1 MENQPTSPPPTT
13 RRRFLTILAVAG
25 GVGIAWALAR
35 RSRPSA
41 LGEVRQS
48 RLAMGTLVNLTVMAH
63 DRPAAEEAIEAVWR
77 RIEDLETKLSPYR
90 PDSEISKLNKLGE
103 LGNASDDLL
112 AVVRQSL
119 RIGQLGGGAFD
130 VTILPLVKLFKECKD
145 RNDSIPSQ
153 AAVRETLQLVD
164 YTKLRVDGGRIW
176 FERPGMAITVDGI
189 GKGYA
194 VDQAVEVL
202 KRAGFENVLVN
213 AGGDLAVAGQPAR
226 DRPWRIGIQSPRREV
241 SDQMVSVEVRDQAM
255 ATSGDYMQAFT
266 EDREH
271 HHILD
276 PRTGYSSGE
285 LASSTVIAPTAA
297 EADALATL
305 LMVVGSQK
313 AIELLEPLAGCE
325 AYMISKRLDVSRT
338 SGFEVSLPKA

>member
-1 MENQPTSPPPTT
+1 M
-13 RRRFLTILAVAG
+13 
-25 GVGIAWALAR
+25 AR
-35 RSRPSA
+35 RSRASA
-41 LGEVRQS
+41 LGEVKQS
-48 RLAMGTLVNLTVMAH
+48 RLAMGTLVELTVMAH
-63 DRPAAEEAIEAVWR
+63 DRPAAEEAIQAVWR

-90 PDSEISKLNKLGE
+90 PDSEISKLNRVGKLD
-103 LGNASDDLL
+103 NASDDLL

-119 RIGQLGGGAFD
+119 RIGRLGGGAFD
-130 VTILPLVKLFKECKD
+130 ITILPLVQLFKECKD
-145 RNDSIPSQ
+145 SNDSIPSE

-164 YTKLRVDGGRIW
+164 YTKLRLDGRRIW

-189 GKGYA
+189 GKGYV

-213 AGGDLAVAGQPAR
+213 AGGDLAVAGQPAP
-226 DRPWRIGIQSPRREV
+226 DRPWRVGIQPPRRETP
-241 SDQMVSVEVRDQAM
+241 DQMPSVEVRDQAV

-276 PRTGYSSGE
+276 PRTGYSAGE
-285 LASSTVIAPTAA
+285 LASATVIAPTAA

-325 AYMISKRLDVSRT
+325 AYMISKELEVSRT
-338 SGFEVSLPKA
+338 SGFLVSQSSNIVGEL